1 MGRLLSMELAVTT
14 KLLLTM
20 ESSVMMGG
28 NMEQVGD
35 HGWLCYHGVR
45 ERPSSGLVIIRG
57 PWGG

>member
-35 HGWLCYHGVR
+35 HGWLCDHGMGG
-45 ERPSSGLVIIRG
+45 RPSSGLVIIRG

>member
-1 MGRLLSMELAVTT
+1 MTT
-14 KLLLTM
+14 KLLVTM

-35 HGWLCYHGVR
+35 HGWLCDHGVGG
-45 ERPSSGLVIIRG
+45 RPSSGLVIIRG

>member
-1 MGRLLSMELAVTT
+1 MTT
-14 KLLLTM
+14 KLLVTM

-35 HGWLCYHGVR
+35 HGWLCDLGVGWR
-45 ERPSSGLVIIRG
+45 LSSGFVIIRG